1 MQIQSTPKY
10 QPNFTALHI
19 ANAGNLKLIKITD
32 IADKKFL
39 KELPSK
45 INIKELMP
53 TLTNDEANRWNEM
66 LEYAVTR
73 AQKNENNT
81 FIETLDDKIC
91 GIITY
96 SLGKNSKL
104 NCICTW
110 PVEIGKKVKL
120 AGKTLFYQLFK
131 DFQTQGGKKLELEA
145 ITNGPVDTVKKYEE
159 LGFQKNSNVFATK
172 RGMETSIYKVKD
184 TLKKLDDI
192 IDYETIEPQKINLNK
207 LDV

>member
-1 MQIQSTPKY
+1 MQIQTTQRRH

-19 ANAGNLKLIKITD
+19 ANAGALKLIKITD
-32 IADKKFL
+32 IADKKYL
-39 KELPSK
+39 KELPDK

-53 TLTNDEANRWNEM
+53 NLTNDEANRWNEM
-66 LEYAVTR
+66 LEYAVAR
-73 AQKNENNT
+73 AQKNNNT
-81 FIETLDDKIC
+81 YIETINDKIC

-104 NCICTW
+104 DCICTW

-120 AGKTLFYQLFK
+120 AGKTLFYQMFK
-131 DFQTQGGKKLELEA
+131 DFQAQGGKKLELEA

-172 RGMETSIYKVKD
+172 RGMETNIYKVKD
-184 TLKKLDDI
+184 TLKKLNEI
-192 IDYETIEPQKINLNK
+192 IDYETIEPEKINLNN
-207 LDV
+207 LEA

>member
-1 MQIQSTPKY
+1 MQIQTTQRH

-19 ANAGNLKLIKITD
+19 ANAGALKLIKITD
-32 IADKKFL
+32 IADKKYL
-39 KELPSK
+39 KELPDK

-53 TLTNDEANRWNEM
+53 NLTNDEANRWNEM
-66 LEYAVTR
+66 LEYAVAR
-73 AQKNENNT
+73 AQKNNNT
-81 FIETLDDKIC
+81 YIETINDKIC

-104 NCICTW
+104 DCICTW

-120 AGKTLFYQLFK
+120 AGKTLFYQMFK
-131 DFQTQGGKKLELEA
+131 DFQAQGGKKLELEA

-172 RGMETSIYKVKD
+172 RGMETNIYKVKD
-184 TLKKLDDI
+184 TLKKLNEI
-192 IDYETIEPQKINLNK
+192 IDYETIEPEKINLNN
-207 LDV
+207 LDA

>member
-1 MQIQSTPKY
+1 MQIQTTQRH

-19 ANAGNLKLIKITD
+19 ANAGALKLIKITD
-32 IADKKFL
+32 IADKKYL
-39 KELPSK
+39 KELPDK

-53 TLTNDEANRWNEM
+53 NLTNDEANRWNEM
-66 LEYAVTR
+66 LEYAVAR
-73 AQKNENNT
+73 AQKNNNT
-81 FIETLDDKIC
+81 YIETINDKIC

-104 NCICTW
+104 DCICTW

-120 AGKTLFYQLFK
+120 AGKTLFYQMFK
-131 DFQTQGGKKLELEA
+131 DFQAQGGKKLELEA

-172 RGMETSIYKVKD
+172 RGMETNIYKVKD
-184 TLKKLDDI
+184 TLKKLNEI
-192 IDYETIEPQKINLNK
+192 IDYETIEPEKINLNN
-207 LDV
+207 LEA

>member
-1 MQIQSTPKY
+1 MQIQATPKY

-19 ANAGNLKLIKITD
+19 ANAGDFKLIKVTD
-32 IADKKFL
+32 IADKRFL
-39 KELPSK
+39 KELSDK

-53 TLTNDEANRWNEM
+53 NLTNDEANRWNEM
-66 LEYAVTR
+66 LEYAVAR

-81 FIETLDDKIC
+81 FIETINDKIC

-104 NCICTW
+104 DCICTW

-120 AGKTLFYQLFK
+120 AGKTLFYQMFK
-131 DFQTQGGKKLELEA
+131 DFQAQGGKKLELEA

-184 TLKKLDDI
+184 TLKKLDEI
-192 IDYETIEPQKINLNK
+192 IDYETIEPEKINLNN
-207 LDV
+207 LV